1 VLRRMRRF
9 GSRGGFLSLID
20 QIRAV
25 APEAGIRSNVIVGFP
40 GETQDDLAELEAFLI
55 DARMDAVGVFGYSD
69 EDGTAAADLAGKL
82 DDEVI
87 AERVERVSA
96 LVEEL
101 TSQRAEDRV
110 GTEVIVLVDEPEPD
124 SSADGDSVVGRAA
137 HQAPEVDGSTTV
149 QATDLLGVDG
159 MCPGDLVRCRVV
171 DTDGIDLYARAVEVI
186 GSEVIGSKVIGSAV
200 IGSAPGPTTHTRPRA
215 AVPS

>member
-1 VLRRMRRF
+1 
-9 GSRGGFLSLID
+9 LID
-20 QIRAV
+20 QIRAA

-82 DDEVI
+82 HDDLI

-101 TSQRAEDRV
+101 TAQRAEDRV

-124 SSADGDSVVGRAA
+124 SSADGDSVVGRAE

-186 GSEVIGSKVIGSAV
+186 GS
-200 IGSAPGPTTHTRPRA
+200 APGPTTHTRPCV